1 MRNIRKLRKVQDKF
15 DLAMQRGDAVLA
27 LAYLREM
34 TARALNAECELKE
47 DMQQTICQ
55 LEVHCDVLERSNN
68 LLGWFVVGALVL
80 GTCYGQGLVDMVV
93 CGYDYLYNWLCI

>member
-1 MRNIRKLRKVQDKF
+1 MRDIRRLKSVEAKYNQ
-15 DLAMQRGDAVLA
+15 AMQRGDAVMA

-55 LEVHCDVLERSNN
+55 LEEYCESLEVR
-68 LLGWFVVGALVL
+68 LLLFVPVAIALLAVGAVW
-80 GTCYGQGLVDMVV
+80 GNDVM
-93 CGYDYLYNWLCI
+93 YNIILWLAWG

>member
-15 DLAMQRGDAVLA
+15 DLAMCRGDAVMA

-55 LEVHCDVLERSNN
+55 LEEYCESLEVR
-68 LLGWFVVGALVL
+68 LLLFVPVAIALLAVGAVW
-80 GTCYGQGLVDMVV
+80 GNDVM
-93 CGYDYLYNWLCI
+93 YNILLWLAWG

>member
-15 DLAMQRGDAVLA
+15 DLAMQRGDAVMA

-55 LEVHCDVLERSNN
+55 LEEYCESLEVRLLLFVPVAIALLAVGAVWGNDVLYNI
-68 LLGWFVVGALVL
+68 LL
-80 GTCYGQGLVDMVV
+80 
-93 CGYDYLYNWLCI
+93 WLAWG

>member
-15 DLAMQRGDAVLA
+15 DLAMQRGDAVMA

-34 TARALNAECELKE
+34 TTRALNAECELKE

-55 LEVHCDVLERSNN
+55 LEEYCESLEVR
-68 LLGWFVVGALVL
+68 LLLFVPVAFALLAVGAVW
-80 GTCYGQGLVDMVV
+80 GNDVM
-93 CGYDYLYNWLCI
+93 YNIILWLAWG

>member
-15 DLAMQRGDAVLA
+15 DLAMQRGDAVMA

-55 LEVHCDVLERSNN
+55 LEEYCESLEVR
-68 LLGWFVVGALVL
+68 LLLFVPVAIALLAVGAVW
-80 GTCYGQGLVDMVV
+80 GNDVM
-93 CGYDYLYNWLCI
+93 YNILLWLAWG

>member
-15 DLAMQRGDAVLA
+15 DLAMQRGDAVMA

-55 LEVHCDVLERSNN
+55 LEEYCESLEVR
-68 LLGWFVVGALVL
+68 LLLFVPVAIALLAVGAVW
-80 GTCYGQGLVDMVV
+80 GNDVM
-93 CGYDYLYNWLCI
+93 YNIILWLAWG

>member
-15 DLAMQRGDAVLA
+15 DLAMQRGDAVMA

-34 TARALNAECELKE
+34 TARSLNAECELKE

-55 LEVHCDVLERSNN
+55 LEEYCESLEVR
-68 LLGWFVVGALVL
+68 LLLFVPVAIALLAVGAVW
-80 GTCYGQGLVDMVV
+80 GNDVM
-93 CGYDYLYNWLCI
+93 YNILLWLAWG

>member
-55 LEVHCDVLERSNN
+55 LEEYCESLEVR
-68 LLGWFVVGALVL
+68 LLLFVPVAIALLAVGAVW
-80 GTCYGQGLVDMVV
+80 GNDVM
-93 CGYDYLYNWLCI
+93 YNILLWLAWG

>member
-55 LEVHCDVLERSNN
+55 LEEYCESLEVR
-68 LLGWFVVGALVL
+68 LLLFVPVAIALLAVGAVW
-80 GTCYGQGLVDMVV
+80 GNDVM
-93 CGYDYLYNWLCI
+93 YNIILWLCV

>member
-55 LEVHCDVLERSNN
+55 LEEYCESLEVR
-68 LLGWFVVGALVL
+68 LLLFVPVAIALLAVGAVW
-80 GTCYGQGLVDMVV
+80 GNDVM
-93 CGYDYLYNWLCI
+93 YNILLWLCV

>member
-55 LEVHCDVLERSNN
+55 LEEYCESLEVR
-68 LLGWFVVGALVL
+68 LLLFVPVAIALLAVGAVW
-80 GTCYGQGLVDMVV
+80 GNDVM
-93 CGYDYLYNWLCI
+93 YNIILWLAWG